1 MKGRFYIVVV
11 YTINELEKVLH
22 RKYKTIK
29 EYIDYGGLKASN
41 INGRYLISEEDLK
54 VILQKQNVTEQNIE
68 QFIKNKIKEQT
79 EQENSSTKFT
89 PVNQMFSYGRTGNTL
104 HMHLIPKDLKEFLE
118 NYKISN

>member
-1 MKGRFYIVVV
+1 MKL
-11 YTINELEKVLH
+11 YTINELQTVLH

-54 VILQKQNVTEQNIE
+54 
-68 QFIKNKIKEQT
+68 
-79 EQENSSTKFT
+79 
-89 PVNQMFSYGRTGNTL
+89 
-104 HMHLIPKDLKEFLE
+104 EFLE